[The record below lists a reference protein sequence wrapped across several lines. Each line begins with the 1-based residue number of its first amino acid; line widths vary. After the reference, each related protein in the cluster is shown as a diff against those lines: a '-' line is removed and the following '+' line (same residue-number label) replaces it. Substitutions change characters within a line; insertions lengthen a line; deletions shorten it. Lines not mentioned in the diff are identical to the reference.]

1 MSGNQQHTFQ
11 LNPSIC
17 AGAHHHNHGETM
29 LGKLLIRYLKPYRRL
44 LGGVLL
50 FQFASAMASLYLPSL
65 NADIIDEGV
74 AKADT
79 GYIWST
85 GIVMLGISLAQIVC
99 AIIATYF
106 AARAAMLMGRDVRN
120 DIFERVSAYSEREV
134 SQFGPGSL
142 ITRNTNDVQQ
152 VQMLA
157 MMGATMLVT
166 APLLA
171 IGGVIMALRQ
181 DVGLS
186 WLIAVAVPA
195 LLVIALLIIG
205 RMVPLF
211 RRLQKKLDAVNRIMR
226 EQLTGIRVVRAFV
239 REDIEEKRFEG
250 ANHDIMVIGRKVGEL
265 FVLLFP
271 LAMLVLNVTVVG
283 VIWFGGIRVD
293 NGDIEVG
300 TLFAFM
306 AYIMQILMGVLMA
319 SFMTMMIPR
328 AAVSAERISE
338 VLASESTLARP
349 TDAVTVFPTP
359 GTVEFREASFTYPG
373 AEHPVLAGVTFLAE
387 PGQTVAI
394 VGSTGA
400 GKTTLVSLIPRLFD
414 VTGGSALVGGVD
426 VRQADLDLLWNS
438 IGLVPQRPF
447 LFSGTIASNLR
458 FGRES
463 ATDEEL
469 WHALEIAQGRD
480 FVAEMEGGLNARIA
494 QGGTNVSGGQRQRLA
509 IARAIVHRPAVLVF
523 DDSFSALD
531 LTTDARLRQALW
543 RELPEVTKIVVAQ
556 RVSTILDADRIVV
569 LDDGRM
575 VGLGAHDELLESCE
589 TYREIVESQLGVEAQ
604 S

>member
-1 MSGNQQHTFQ
+1 
-11 LNPSIC
+11 
-17 AGAHHHNHGETM
+17 M
-29 LGKLLIRYLKPYRRL
+29 LGKLLFRSLKPYKWLL
-44 LGGVLL
+44 LGVLV
-50 FQFASAMASLYLPSL
+50 FQFISAMASLFLPRL
-65 NADIIDEGV
+65 NADIIDKGV
-74 AKADT
+74 ATGDT

-85 GIVMLGISLAQIVC
+85 GAFMLAISLGQITCSIV
-99 AIIATYF
+99 ATYF
-106 AARAAMLMGRDVRN
+106 AARAAMAAGRDIRRDVY
-120 DIFERVSAYSEREV
+120 DKVSAFSEREV

-171 IGGVIMALRQ
+171 IGGVIMALQQ

-186 WLIAVAVPA
+186 WLIAVAVPGL
-195 LLVIALLIIG
+195 LLVATLIVS

-211 RRLQKKLDAVNRIMR
+211 RAFQTKLDAINRILR
-226 EQLTGIRVVRAFV
+226 EQLTGVRVVRAFV
-239 REDIEEKRFEG
+239 REDIEAERFRG
-250 ANHDIMVIGRKVGEL
+250 ANHDIMVVGRKVGSL

-283 VIWFGGIRVD
+283 VIWFGGIQVD
-293 NGDIEVG
+293 AGAVEIG

-306 AYIMQILMGVLMA
+306 QYVGQILMGVLMA
-319 SFMTMMIPR
+319 TFMTIMIPR

-338 VLASESTLARP
+338 VLASESTLTRP
-349 TDAVTVFPTP
+349 ENPVTEFPTP
-359 GTVEFREASFTYPG
+359 GAVAFRGAAFTYPG
-373 AEHPVLAGVTFLAE
+373 AESAVLADITFEAARGE
-387 PGQTVAI
+387 TVAI

-400 GKTTLVSLIPRLFD
+400 GKSTLISLIPRLFD
-414 VTGGSALVGGVD
+414 VTAGSVSVGGVD
-426 VRQADLDLLWNS
+426 VREADLDHLWRS

-447 LFSGTIASNLR
+447 LFTGTVASNLR
-458 FGRES
+458 FGREE
-463 ATDEEL
+463 ATDEDL

-480 FVAEMEGGLNARIA
+480 FVEEMEGKLDARIS

-509 IARAIVHRPAVLVF
+509 IARAIVHQPDILVF

-543 RELPEVTKIVVAQ
+543 RALPQTTKIVVAQ
-556 RVSTILDADRIVV
+556 RVSTITDADRIVV
-569 LDDGRM
+569 LEDGRM
-575 VGLGAHDELLESCE
+575 VGLGTHEELLERSV
-589 TYREIVESQLGVEAQ
+589 TYREIVESQLGVEA
-604 S
+604 

>member
-1 MSGNQQHTFQ
+1 
-11 LNPSIC
+11 
-17 AGAHHHNHGETM
+17 M
-29 LGKLLIRYLKPYRRL
+29 LGKLLIRFLKPYRWL
-44 LGGVLL
+44 LAGVLL
-50 FQFASAMASLYLPSL
+50 FQFASALASLYLPSL
-65 NADIIDEGV
+65 NADIINKGV
-74 AKADT
+74 AKGDT
-79 GYIWST
+79 DYIWST
-85 GIVMLGISLAQIVC
+85 GILMLGISLGQITC
-99 AIIATYF
+99 SIIATFF
-106 AARAAMLMGRDVRN
+106 AAKAAMQMGRDIRDGV
-120 DIFERVSAYSEREV
+120 FERVSAFSEREV
-134 SQFGPGSL
+134 SQFGAGSL

-157 MMGATMLVT
+157 MMGATMFVT

-171 IGGVIMALRQ
+171 IGGIIMALGQ

-195 LLVIALLIIG
+195 LLLMAGLIIS

-211 RRLQKKLDAVNRIMR
+211 RSYQKKLDSVNRIMR

-239 REDIEEKRFEG
+239 REDIETERFRG
-250 ANHDIMVIGRKVGEL
+250 ANYDIMVVGRKIGEL

-293 NGDIEVG
+293 NGDIQIG

-319 SFMTMMIPR
+319 SFMTIMIPR

-338 VLASESTLARP
+338 VLASRSSLSRP
-349 TDAVTVFPTP
+349 TDAVTAFPTP
-359 GTVEFREASFTYPG
+359 GTVEFRDASFTYPG
-373 AEHPVLAGVTFLAE
+373 AEHPVLSGVTFRAE
-387 PGQTVAI
+387 PGETVAI

-414 VTGGSALVGGVD
+414 VTGGSVLVGGVD
-426 VRQADLDLLWNS
+426 VRRADLDRLWSS

-447 LFSGTIASNLR
+447 LFTGTVAYNLR

-463 ATDEEL
+463 ATDEQL

-480 FVAEMEGGLNARIA
+480 FVADMERGLGARIA

-509 IARAIVHRPAVLVF
+509 IARAIVHDPDVLVF

-531 LTTDARLRQALW
+531 LTTDARLRQSLW
-543 RELPEVTKIVVAQ
+543 RELPGVTKIVVAQ
-556 RVSTILDADRIVV
+556 RVSTIADADRIVV
-569 LDDGRM
+569 LDAGVM
-575 VGLGAHDELLESCE
+575 VGLGTHDELLETCE
-589 TYREIVESQLGVEAQ
+589 TYREIVESQLSVEAQ
-604 S
+604 A

>member
-1 MSGNQQHTFQ
+1 V
-11 LNPSIC
+11 
-17 AGAHHHNHGETM
+17 
-29 LGKLLIRYLKPYRRL
+29 LGKLLFRSLKPYKWLL
-44 LGGVLL
+44 LGVLV
-50 FQFASAMASLYLPSL
+50 FQFISAMASLFLPRL
-65 NADIIDEGV
+65 NADIIDKGV
-74 AKADT
+74 ATGDT

-85 GIVMLGISLAQIVC
+85 GAFMLAISLGQITCSIV
-99 AIIATYF
+99 ATYF
-106 AARAAMLMGRDVRN
+106 AARAAMAAGRDIRRDVY
-120 DIFERVSAYSEREV
+120 DKVSAFSEREV

-171 IGGVIMALRQ
+171 IGGVIMALQQ

-186 WLIAVAVPA
+186 WLIAVAVPGL
-195 LLVIALLIIG
+195 LLVATLIVS

-211 RRLQKKLDAVNRIMR
+211 RAFQTKLDTINRILR
-226 EQLTGIRVVRAFV
+226 EQLTGVRVVRAFV
-239 REDIEEKRFEG
+239 REDIEAERFRG
-250 ANHDIMVIGRKVGEL
+250 ANHDIMVVGRKVGSL

-283 VIWFGGIRVD
+283 VIWFGGIQVD
-293 NGDIEVG
+293 AGAVEIG

-306 AYIMQILMGVLMA
+306 QYVGQILMGVLMA
-319 SFMTMMIPR
+319 TFMTIMIPR

-338 VLASESTLARP
+338 VLASESTLTRP
-349 TDAVTVFPTP
+349 ENPVTEFPTP
-359 GTVEFREASFTYPG
+359 GAVAFRGAAFTYPG
-373 AEHPVLAGVTFLAE
+373 AESAVLADITFEAARGE
-387 PGQTVAI
+387 TVAI

-400 GKTTLVSLIPRLFD
+400 GKSTLISLIPRLFD
-414 VTGGSALVGGVD
+414 VTAGSVSVGGVD
-426 VRQADLDLLWNS
+426 VREADLDHLWRS

-447 LFSGTIASNLR
+447 LFTGTVASNLR
-458 FGRES
+458 FGREE
-463 ATDEEL
+463 ATDEDL

-480 FVAEMEGGLNARIA
+480 FVEEMEGKLDARIS

-509 IARAIVHRPAVLVF
+509 IARAIVHQPDILVF

-543 RELPEVTKIVVAQ
+543 RALPQTTKIVVAQ
-556 RVSTILDADRIVV
+556 RVSTITDADRIVV
-569 LDDGRM
+569 LEDGRM
-575 VGLGAHDELLESCE
+575 VGLGTHEELLERSV
-589 TYREIVESQLGVEAQ
+589 TYREIVESQLGVEA
-604 S
+604 

>member
-1 MSGNQQHTFQ
+1 
-11 LNPSIC
+11 
-17 AGAHHHNHGETM
+17 
-29 LGKLLIRYLKPYRRL
+29 
-44 LGGVLL
+44 
-50 FQFASAMASLYLPSL
+50 
-65 NADIIDEGV
+65 
-74 AKADT
+74 
-79 GYIWST
+79 
-85 GIVMLGISLAQIVC
+85 
-99 AIIATYF
+99 
-106 AARAAMLMGRDVRN
+106 
-120 DIFERVSAYSEREV
+120 
-134 SQFGPGSL
+134 
-142 ITRNTNDVQQ
+142 
-152 VQMLA
+152 
-157 MMGATMLVT
+157 
-166 APLLA
+166 
-171 IGGVIMALRQ
+171 
-181 DVGLS
+181 
-186 WLIAVAVPA
+186 
-195 LLVIALLIIG
+195 
-205 RMVPLF
+205 VPLF
-211 RRLQKKLDAVNRIMR
+211 RRMQQKLDAINRIMR

-239 REDIEEKRFEG
+239 REDIEAKRFAG
-250 ANHDIMVIGRKVGEL
+250 ANHDIMIIGRRVGEL

-293 NGDIEVG
+293 DGSIQVG

-328 AAVSAERISE
+328 AAVSADRISE
-338 VLASESTLARP
+338 VLASESTLTRP
-349 TDAVTVFPTP
+349 ADAVTDFPTP
-359 GTVEFREASFTYPG
+359 GTVELLDASFTYPG
-373 AEHPVLAGVTFLAE
+373 AEHPVVAGVSFTAS
-387 PGQTVAI
+387 PGETVAI

-414 VTGGSALVGGVD
+414 VTGGSVLVGGVD
-426 VRQADLDLLWNS
+426 VREADLDLLWDG

-447 LFSGTIASNLR
+447 LFSGTVASNLR
-458 FGRES
+458 FGRED

-480 FVAEMEGGLNARIA
+480 FVADMEGGLNARIA

-509 IARAIVHRPAVLVF
+509 IARAIVHAPSVLVF

-543 RELPEVTKIVVAQ
+543 RELPSVTKIVVAQ
-556 RVSTILDADRIVV
+556 RVSTIVDADRIVV

-575 VGLGAHDELLESCE
+575 VGLGTHDELLESCE